1 MLPDATP
8 ATHSTSLRF
17 TGTGRAYFGIWIVN
31 LLLSILTLGIYSA
44 WAKVRRKKYFYQHTL
59 LDGASF
65 DYHARPL
72 AILKGRVI
80 AVALLLAYNLL
91 AKTNPIVASVLFLL
105 LTITVPWLVVRSMMF
120 NARNT
125 SYRGLRFD
133 FSGSSGQA
141 AKVFVAYPI
150 LIFLSLGL
158 AYPWFKQRANA
169 FLMNHHRFGTH
180 AFTCDATVGAF
191 YSIYLKM
198 VAVVAGL
205 ALVIV
210 LAAKSL
216 LPTHLAYDDHTVVQ
230 PLAPATSPHASWL
243 SNAQAESSLSD
254 TEQAEL
260 ARALEALQTE
270 SQPRPPSRPA
280 LENLLPGVIVLCTY
294 LLIFSVFGAY
304 LNSRT
309 SNLVWNHSRIAD
321 ARFACKQRMRDLV
334 WLYASNLLMLIATL
348 GLATPFAQ
356 IRMARYR
363 LQALSLAGIQD
374 WEQFVGEQKAALR
387 ATGEEIA
394 EMFDVDISFG

>member
-1 MLPDATP
+1 MLPDALPTTQP
-8 ATHSTSLRF
+8 IPLRF

-65 DYHARPL
+65 DYHARPV
-72 AILKGRVI
+72 AILKGRLI

-91 AKTNPIVASVLFLL
+91 AKTNPIVAALLFLL
-105 LTITVPWLVVRSMMF
+105 LTIAVPWLVVRSMMF

-141 AKVFVAYPI
+141 AKVFIAYPM
-150 LIFLSLGL
+150 LVFMSLGL

-180 AFTCDATVGAF
+180 AFSCEATAGAF
-191 YSIYLKM
+191 YSIYLKL

-205 ALVIV
+205 ALVLV
-210 LAAKSL
+210 FAAKSL
-216 LPTHLAYDDHTVVQ
+216 LPTHLANAQSPAVQ
-230 PLAPATSPHASWL
+230 PQAEISHSQALWL
-243 SNAQAESSLSD
+243 TRAQAGSSLSKA
-254 TEQAEL
+254 EQDEL

-270 SQPRPPSRPA
+270 PPASRTPRSV
-280 LENLLPGVIVLCTY
+280 LEGVLPGLIVLFTY
-294 LLIFSVFGAY
+294 LLMFSVFGAY
-304 LNSRT
+304 LNSRI
-309 SNLVWNHSRIAD
+309 SNLVWNHSHIAG
-321 ARFACKQRMRDLV
+321 ARFACRQRMRDLA
-334 WLYASNLLMLIATL
+334 WLYASNLLMLIATV

-363 LQALSLAGIQD
+363 LQALSVAGIYN